1 MAKDVDFGLVKKK
14 YRLSNRECDVLEA
27 LMNGAKDKDI
37 ARSVGLTT
45 GTVRSY
51 LKSIRGKLGVTT
63 RTAIVS
69 LVHEISTAIPALS
82 STESTLTQ

>member
-1 MAKDVDFGLVKKK
+1 
-14 YRLSNRECDVLEA
+14 
-27 LMNGAKDKDI
+27 MNGAKDKDI

-51 LKSIRGKLGVTT
+51 LKSIRAKLGVTT

-69 LVHEISTAIPALS
+69 LVHEIGAATPP
-82 STESTLTQ
+82 LTNSHPSFTQ